1 MARKVPTPLTS
12 DNGQLPMVKVKI
24 CGITNLQDA
33 QMAIDLGADAL
44 GFNFYKKSPR
54 YIEPTTAKSIIEL
67 LPPLVTLI
75 AIFVDEYSPE
85 RIQRIAHA
93 VGIGSVQLHGS
104 ESPDY
109 VKSLGELRVIKAFRV
124 NDGFD
129 VNQLSAYSASAFL
142 LDAYEAGQFGGT
154 GKTFPWDVAMAAKK
168 RGRVIL
174 SGGLNEG
181 NVYDAIRTV
190 EPYAVDIC
198 SGVES
203 EPGKKAPRKMES
215 LFREIH
221 RACLDLFQAA
231 AN

>member
-1 MARKVPTPLTS
+1 
-12 DNGQLPMVKVKI
+12 LPMIKIKI

-33 QMAIDLGADAL
+33 QTAIDLGADAL

-54 YIEPTTAKSIIEL
+54 YIEPTAAKSIIEQ
-67 LPPLVTLI
+67 LPPLVSLI

-104 ESPDY
+104 ESPEY
-109 VKSLGELRVIKAFRV
+109 VKSLSELRVIKAFRV

-129 VNQLSAYSASAFL
+129 LNQLSAYSANAFL
-142 LDAYEAGQFGGT
+142 LDAYEADQFGGT
-154 GKTFPWDVAMAAKK
+154 GKTFPWEVAMAAKE
-168 RGRVIL
+168 RGRIIL

-181 NVYDAIRTV
+181 NIYEAIRTV

-198 SGVES
+198 SGVEC
-203 EPGKKAPRKMES
+203 EPGKKAPQKMEN
-215 LFREIH
+215 LFREIY
-221 RACLDLFQAA
+221 RARLDLSKAA

>member
-1 MARKVPTPLTS
+1 
-12 DNGQLPMVKVKI
+12 
-24 CGITNLQDA
+24 
-33 QMAIDLGADAL
+33 MAIDLGADAL

-221 RACLDLFQAA
+221 RARLDLSQAA